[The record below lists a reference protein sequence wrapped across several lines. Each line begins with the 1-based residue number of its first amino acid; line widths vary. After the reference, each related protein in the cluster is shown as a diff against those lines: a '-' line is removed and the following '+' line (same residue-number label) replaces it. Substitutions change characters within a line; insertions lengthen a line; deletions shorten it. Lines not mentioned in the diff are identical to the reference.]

1 MSSHLLEVAELLS
14 RTWRWTALADRPKI
28 TWWPT
33 SLPGSD
39 LDETPRRRT
48 RRPGKRPVRRGRIQ
62 FVAA

>member
-1 MSSHLLEVAELLS
+1 MSRHALADARLERGS
-14 RTWRWTALADRPKI
+14 WRWTTLADRPTI

-48 RRPGKRPVRRGRIQ
+48 RRATRPRIRRGRIQ